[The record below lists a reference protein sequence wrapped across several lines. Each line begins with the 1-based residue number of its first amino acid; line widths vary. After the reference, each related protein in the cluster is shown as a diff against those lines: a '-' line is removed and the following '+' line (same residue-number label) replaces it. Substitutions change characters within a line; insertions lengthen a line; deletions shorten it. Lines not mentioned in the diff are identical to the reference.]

1 MCCSAPC
8 FLCIMTDFVCR
19 KMIDFE
25 ITKNDILLTRYYQ
38 AYEKFDNNFSNFYK
52 NANYV
57 NQRLLCHP
65 EDQSL
70 FSNEECFAF
79 ASLKNNCI
87 IKNWDKIINGCKNI
101 NIIKKLYDIYYK
113 YHINSIEGVSCNI
126 TNKFK
131 QLL

>member
-8 FLCIMTDFVCR
+8 FLCNMADFVCH

-25 ITKNDILLTRYYQ
+25 ITKQDILLTRYYQ

-87 IKNWDKIINGCKNI
+87 INNWDKIINVRKDI
-101 NIIKKLYDIYYK
+101 NTINKLYDIYYK

>member
-1 MCCSAPC
+1 
-8 FLCIMTDFVCR
+8 
-19 KMIDFE
+19 MIDFE
-25 ITKNDILLTRYYQ
+25 ITKQDILLTRYYQ
-38 AYEKFDNNFSNFYK
+38 AYKKFDNNFSDFYK
-52 NANYV
+52 NANYI

-70 FSNEECFAF
+70 FSNEECFVF

-87 IKNWDKIINGCKNI
+87 INNWDKIINVRKDI
-101 NIIKKLYDIYYK
+101 NTIKKLYDIYYK

-131 QLL
+131 QLI

>member
-1 MCCSAPC
+1 MAN
-8 FLCIMTDFVCR
+8 FVCH

-25 ITKNDILLTRYYQ
+25 IAKNDILLTKYYQ
-38 AYEKFDNNFSNFYK
+38 AYEKFDNNFYNFYK
-52 NANYV
+52 NANYI

-87 IKNWDKIINGCKNI
+87 IKNWEKIINTDRSAI
-101 NIIKKLYDIYYK
+101 DLEKLYDIYYK
-113 YHINSIEGVSCNI
+113 YHITSIEGVSCNI

-131 QLL
+131 YLLTK